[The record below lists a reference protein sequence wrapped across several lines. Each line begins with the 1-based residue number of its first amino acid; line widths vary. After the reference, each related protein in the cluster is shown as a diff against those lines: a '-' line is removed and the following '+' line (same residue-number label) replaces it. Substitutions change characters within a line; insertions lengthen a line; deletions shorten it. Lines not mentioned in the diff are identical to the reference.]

1 MPTPVLN
8 ESNNSTSS
16 HEIIVKTAYNGQK
29 MITYISENV
38 TFDELCTEIRGMCQ
52 FSPDQVFTMKWVD
65 EENDPCT
72 ISSQLEL
79 NEAIRLYELN
89 RDSELL
95 IHEEWGWVET
105 VRLTLAVNLAAT

>member
-1 MPTPVLN
+1 MEKSIHVQVFQ
-8 ESNNSTSS
+8 EFFSRRISSNQFLSS
-16 HEIIVKTAYNGQK
+16 LK
-29 MITYISENV
+29 
-38 TFDELCTEIRGMCQ
+38 
-52 FSPDQVFTMKWVD
+52 VFTMKWVD

-95 IHEEWGWVET
+95 IHGELMNFSNTCLISAHFHKLLWYKKIVSLSVYFYFGVFFLSIRS
-105 VRLTLAVNLAAT
+105 VFFL